1 LQGQLVW
8 REFLKEVPIPRT
20 PRSLSARFN
29 KHIKPSLNSF
39 EGLIDAELTDRL
51 ADFIHESGTPPE
63 SKDRPKVMDLDAST
77 DDLPF
82 QTPAWEPL
90 SRRLQYEADDAEID
104 IISFTPETQG
114 FFSYKKG
121 DNSFDEMGKNARSE
135 AEKRANADEIN
146 DSAASFTIATSMCP
160 GPRLNDL
167 AFSPGFRNPYVT
179 GGQNQS
185 DLEMMDN
192 SVLDESS
199 AELSQ
204 LPISQRERKE
214 SAESVEIRL
223 DKNANH
229 IPTMEFKKT
238 TQASVKKRPR
248 QAENLEQVAE
258 ELSKYYR
265 ISNKAAWEALKKSRY
280 SVRSAICRILRSRK

>member
-82 QTPAWEPL
+82 QTPAWEPM

-114 FFSYKKG
+114 FLSYKKG
-121 DNSFDEMGKNARSE
+121 DNSFDEMGKNA
-135 AEKRANADEIN
+135 
-146 DSAASFTIATSMCP
+146 
-160 GPRLNDL
+160 
-167 AFSPGFRNPYVT
+167 RNPYVT